1 MIAHLLLPLLLAAPA
16 QAAKFRLER
25 VELLADDTG
34 AWLNYDL
41 PMLGAHPLMVGFRL
55 VEQTQLVWALP
66 IENLKVGTGLESITV
81 SYERSMSVDLAGGD
95 LGWYGGLTTR
105 LLMPRGVNAGVD
117 WTKKRLRLAAGA
129 SMTSASTWARPGWGV
144 WSPMPVLSVGL
155 VTGKAE
161 KRFRSAPVDRTE
173 FRQDSALPPEG
184 ATTPEGAAPV
194 DPAAVAPA
202 AVNPAAVA
210 PTAVAPTAVAPG
222 APPTEETA
230 RELPAEGTAREL
242 PAAGTPAPPTEEVAP
257 TSQGVVLPT
266 GPTAVEFGAPTQVVL
281 PGDAPTQVLIGGEDD
296 SSQEDDAKDKDD

>member
-1 MIAHLLLPLLLAAPA
+1 VIAPLLLTTLLALPA
-16 QAAKFRLER
+16 QGAKFRLER

-105 LLMPRGVNAGVD
+105 LLMPRGATAGVD

-161 KRFRSAPVDRTE
+161 DKRFRSAPVDRTE
-173 FRQDSALPPEG
+173 FRQDSAAPVEG
-184 ATTPEGAAPV
+184 STTPAEGTAPPVEGAAAPV
-194 DPAAVAPA
+194 EGSTPPAEGSTP
-202 AVNPAAVA
+202 
-210 PTAVAPTAVAPG
+210 
-222 APPTEETA
+222 
-230 RELPAEGTAREL
+230 PAEGTAREL
-242 PAAGTPAPPTEEVAP
+242 PSAEEVPPTP
-257 TSQGVVLPT
+257 QGVVLPT
-266 GPTAVEFGAPTQVVL
+266 GPTAVEFGAPTQVVM
-281 PGDAPTQVLIGGEDD
+281 PGDGPTQVQIGGGDD
-296 SSQEDDAKDKDD
+296 SSQEDDAKEEGD

>member
-81 SYERSMSVDLAGGD
+81 SYERSMSVDLGGGD

-194 DPAAVAPA
+194 DP
-202 AVNPAAVA
+202 
-210 PTAVAPTAVAPG
+210 TAVAPTAADPAAVDPVAP
-222 APPTEETA
+222 
-230 RELPAEGTAREL
+230 PAEGTAREL
-242 PAAGTPAPPTEEVAP
+242 PAAGTPTPPTEEVAP